1 MNLYF
6 RLIWI
11 FLRSLF
17 KPKIDFSDEIILNL
31 RIMPND
37 LDINCHLNNG
47 RYLTILDFGSI
58 DLFLRSGVLFRAIR
72 NRFRPMV
79 GGLIVT
85 YRKGL
90 SLFERCIL
98 IMQLKAWDNR
108 WNYFRFEFRKPNGQL
123 SAAGYFK
130 GALVSKNG
138 LVPNNVADEVFGYQ
152 RGSCVLPPSVENWI
166 KAENQIPEEYH
177 TTKKSCERKRPAS
190 PRNT

>member
-11 FLRSLF
+11 VFRSFF
-17 KPKIDFSDEIILNL
+17 KPKIDFSDKITLKL
-31 RIMPND
+31 RILPND
-37 LDINCHLNNG
+37 LDINRHLNNG

-72 NRFRPMV
+72 NGFRPMI

-90 SLFERCIL
+90 SLFERYTL
-98 IMQLKAWDNR
+98 TMQLEAWDDR
-108 WNYFRFEFRKPNGQL
+108 WNYFKFEFKKLNGQL

-130 GALVSKNG
+130 GALVSKQG
-138 LVPNNVADEVFGYQ
+138 LLPNRVTDHIFGYK
-152 RGSCVLPPSVENWI
+152 RGPCVLPPAVENWI
-166 KAENQIPEEYH
+166 EAERNIAGESITQQKNQADA
-177 TTKKSCERKRPAS
+177 KSRAAY
-190 PRNT
+190 

>member
-11 FLRSLF
+11 VISSFF
-17 KPKIDFSDEIILNL
+17 KPRIDFSDEIVLNL
-31 RIMPND
+31 RILPND
-37 LDINCHLNNG
+37 LDINRHLNNG

-58 DLFLRSGVLFRAIR
+58 DLFLRSGILFRAIR
-72 NRFRPMV
+72 NGFRPMI

-90 SLFERCIL
+90 SLFERYTL
-98 IMQLKAWDNR
+98 NMQLSGWDDS
-108 WNYFRFEFRKPNGQL
+108 WNYFQFEFKKLNGQL

-138 LVPNNVADEVFGYQ
+138 LVPNNVANEIFGYQ
-152 RGSCVLPPSVENWI
+152 RGSCVLPPAVENWI
-166 KAENQIPEEYH
+166 KAENHISGRSFR
-177 TTKKSCERKRPAS
+177 TA
-190 PRNT
+190 